1 MRRVGKLNKGI
12 GIFVLAMIIIFGY
25 KKIVTVSSVTES
37 EYPVQKNAPIPHKE
51 IITEK
56 KEIEQKVKEYNLPE
70 APEKIVQLIDSNSIC
85 VESNEIIKK
94 DFATPYKWIT
104 QEIKFRNISKTVTRG
119 ELLRLSNYVAPGGS
133 MTVSEEIKIGVSTSI
148 DLSAKV
154 VSDEIGFNVLK
165 SINISDTQEIK
176 VPKGKTYICR
186 AYVKVQKYNFEIW
199 DDDIWND
206 DYLGKGTITK
216 PIGVIFTIT
225 EK

>member
-119 ELLRLSNYVAPGGS
+119 ELLRSSNYVAPGGS